1 MTRTD
6 ISADATSDANNGNA
20 EPAVVWDEMTIP
32 GTLERAARLW
42 PGVSALEDENED
54 VKLTFSELARAAED
68 AARAFMASGV
78 ERGDRVAIWA
88 PNGWRW
94 VVAALG
100 LQSAGA
106 ILVTLNTRFKAN
118 EAAYVLEK
126 SGARLLCTVGDF
138 LGTNYADSISEMDL
152 PGLSRIV
159 LFEGESRTGLAWD
172 DFIAE
177 GRSVEPAAARARAAE
192 VSPEDLSDFLFT
204 SGTTGNPKAVM
215 TAHGQ
220 NLKVFDVWGRNVGLR
235 PGDRYLIV
243 SPFFHSFGYKGG
255 WLSCL
260 IHGATALPHGIFS
273 EAAVLERVEKERI
286 TVLPGV
292 PSIYQ
297 ALLTYPDRDQYDT
310 SSLRLAVTGAAPT
323 PVELVRRMRDELGFR
338 DVIKAYGLTES
349 CGTVTACKLGDDPE
363 TIANSDGCAIPDTEV
378 LCVDADGN
386 EVPRGE
392 PGEVWV
398 RGYNVMRGYFDDEAE
413 TEKAIDSQGWLH
425 TGDIGVMDERGYLKI
440 TDRIKDMFIMGGF
453 NVYPAEV
460 ENLLFQHEGIAAA
473 AVIGVPDERMGEV
486 GMAFVVPVP
495 GAELDPGE
503 ILAWSREHMA
513 NYKVPR
519 FVEVVEALP
528 TNASGKV
535 LKFELRKR
543 AETILA

>member
-1 MTRTD
+1 MTPSTT
-6 ISADATSDANNGNA
+6 SASSNPVA
-20 EPAVVWDEMTIP
+20 WDEMTIP
-32 GTLERAARLW
+32 GTLARSAALW
-42 PGVSALEDENED
+42 PDVSALEDGETRF
-54 VKLTFSELARAAED
+54 TFAELASAAQE
-68 AARAFMASGV
+68 AARAFMAAGIQ
-78 ERGDRVAIWA
+78 RGDRVAIWA
-88 PNGWRW
+88 PNSWRW

-126 SGARLLCTVGDF
+126 SKARLICTVGNF
-138 LGTNYADSISEMDL
+138 LGTNYADSIGDRDL
-152 PGLSRIV
+152 PDLTNIV
-159 LFEGESRTGLAWD
+159 LLEGESRNSTGWEEFCSSGEAVTP
-172 DFIAE
+172 E
-177 GRSVEPAAARARAAE
+177 RARARAAE
-192 VSPEDLSDFLFT
+192 VSPDDLSDFLFT

-235 PGDRYLIV
+235 AGDRYLIV
-243 SPFFHSFGYKGG
+243 NPFFHSFGYKAG
-255 WLSCL
+255 WLACL
-260 IHGATALPHGIFS
+260 IHGATAIPHLVFS
-273 EAAVLERVEKERI
+273 EASVLKRVQDEKI

-297 ALLTYPDRDQYDT
+297 SLLTFEGRDQFDT

-323 PVELVRRMRDELGFR
+323 PVELVRRMRDELGFK

-349 CGTVTACKLGDDPE
+349 CGTVTACKQGDDPE

-378 LCVDADGN
+378 LCVDTAGK
-386 EVPRGE
+386 EVARGE

-413 TEKAIDSQGWLH
+413 TAKAIDAAGWLH
-425 TGDIGVMDERGYLKI
+425 TGDIGVMNEQGYLKI

-460 ENLLFQHEGIAAA
+460 ESLLFQHPDVAAA
-473 AVIGVPDERMGEV
+473 AVIGIPDERMGEV

-495 GAELDPGE
+495 GAEIEVEGL
-503 ILAWSREHMA
+503 LAWSRENMA

-519 FVEVVEALP
+519 RIEVVDALP
-528 TNASGKV
+528 SNASGKV
-535 LKFELRKR
+535 LKFELRER
-543 AETILA
+543 AAALLA